1 MLRSTRRF
9 GLGIL
14 AIAAISLVG
23 SVAIAADDIKGDYLE
38 TRTCDVYTGP
48 CFANAQVGLTGK
60 EAIMAWSVD
69 SGSFRGVDLT
79 GLKVVAAVKAADTL
93 GFGGGLVIRPD
104 PIKSVLVVDERA
116 TPEQR
121 EALIEFAKERA
132 GRVLGQVA
140 RVESSAIDMSVDHAG
155 MVAKLDAG
163 KTVQVETRKLGASD
177 CVCTNEEIFYPPL
190 TSVQN
195 SAPAFTVKGSYTGRG
210 LGTKWESP
218 LTRSAF
224 LATF

>member
-1 MLRSTRRF
+1 MLRTTA
-9 GLGIL
+9 LL
-14 AIAAISLVG
+14 ALATLLSLPAVE
-23 SVAIAADDIKGDYLE
+23 AWAADSIAGDYLE

-60 EAIMAWSVD
+60 EAILAWSVD
-69 SGSFRGVDLT
+69 SGSYRGVDLT
-79 GLKVVAAVKAADTL
+79 GLKIVAAVKAADTL

-121 EALIEFAKERA
+121 EALIEFVKERA
-132 GRVLGQVA
+132 GRILGHIA
-140 RVESSAIDMSVDHAG
+140 RVESSAIDMSVDHQE
-155 MVAKLDAG
+155 MVAKLAAG
-163 KTVQVETRKLGASD
+163 KTVEVETRKLGVTD
-177 CVCTNEEIFYPPL
+177 CVCTNETIFYPPL
-190 TSVQN
+190 TKVDN
-195 SAPAFTVKGSYTGRG
+195 SAPALTVTGSYTGRG

-224 LATF
+224 LATFAN

>member
-1 MLRSTRRF
+1 MLRSF
-9 GLGIL
+9 QVASLAAVAALSLGGL
-14 AIAAISLVG
+14 SF
-23 SVAIAADDIKGDYLE
+23 AADSISGDYLE

-48 CFANAQVGLTGK
+48 CFANSQVGLTGK
-60 EAIMAWSVD
+60 EAILAWSVD

-104 PIKSVLVVDERA
+104 PIRSVLLVDERA

-132 GRVLGQVA
+132 GRVLGTVTRIEA
-140 RVESSAIDMSVDHAG
+140 SDINMSVDHAG
-155 MVAKLDAG
+155 MVGKLAAG
-163 KTVQVETRKLGASD
+163 KSVQVETRKLGASD
-177 CVCTNEEIFYPPL
+177 CVCTNEQIFYPPL
-190 TSVQN
+190 TEVDN
-195 SAPAFTVKGSYTGRG
+195 SAPAFTVTGTYAGRG